1 MPSTTL
7 KLSAGIS
14 ADVLQN
20 LFNGMLSTGNFPHN
34 MKLAK
39 ATSVFKK
46 KDPLKKEYYRPVVF
60 YLLFQRFL
68 KN

>member
-46 KDPLKKEYYRPVVF
+46 KDPLKKNTID
-60 YLLFQRFL
+60 L
-68 KN
+68 

>member
-7 KLSAGIS
+7 KLSADIS

-20 LFNGMLSTGNFPHN
+20 LFNGMFSTGNFPHN
-34 MKLAK
+34 IKLAK
-39 ATSVFKK
+39 ITTVFKK
-46 KDPLKKEYYRPVVF
+46 KDPLKKEYYRLVVF